1 VIIVYDNQDNIRM
14 QFSEENEKYHDIPEW
29 AKFLIMFGVS
39 WTQIQYN
46 KRRIAIISM
55 PCDSAAA
62 GLVTLG
68 AMIRFLERPEANDFS
83 QHLQRIR
90 NEKNRILIYRKYPN
104 WTFRYDGSDG
114 GYDMIMQIKKSGNKC
129 SRPPLRTIFHFKDVC
144 FQGEPF
150 IEDLIENELPY
161 STIYSALVSNNL
173 NILEDNLRKTDSSAC
188 LAGRVMGERKT
199 RDSLSKIHFTCGAM
213 TASLD
218 QLITVHNWSQE
229 NISRVSF
236 FNTRIKKIDRYTA
249 PPRLVVTDGDSAFLT
264 VLDDKKLFG
273 QSDIIAVIDRTLER
287 DRLET
292 ITEKLQSIS
301 QWYVREDNQP
311 GNVPLPIGMSLAIW
325 KAR

>member
-1 VIIVYDNQDNIRM
+1 M
-14 QFSEENEKYHDIPEW
+14 QFSEENERHHDIPEW
-29 AKFLIMFGVS
+29 AKFLIMFGS
-39 WTQIQYN
+39 WWPQRKYN

-68 AMIRFLERPEANDFS
+68 AMIGFLERSEANDFS
-83 QHLQRIR
+83 QHLHRIR

-114 GYDMIMQIKKSGNKC
+114 GYDMIMQIKNVRTSA
-129 SRPPLRTIFHFKDVC
+129 SRPPLRTIFHFKDVR
-144 FQGEPF
+144 FQDEPF
-150 IEDLIENELPY
+150 IEDIIGNELPY
-161 STIYSALVSNNL
+161 GIIYNALVSDNVK
-173 NILEDNLRKTDSSAC
+173 ILKDNLRKTDSSVC
-188 LAGRVMGERKT
+188 LAGRVMGESKT
-199 RDSLSKIHFTCGAM
+199 RDSLSKIHFTYGAM

-236 FNTRIKKIDRYTA
+236 FNTRIKKKDRYTA

-264 VLDDKKLFG
+264 VLDDKELFG
-273 QSDIIAVIDRTLER
+273 QSDIIAIIDRTFER

-292 ITEKLQSIS
+292 VTEKLQSIS
-301 QWYVREDNQP
+301 QWYVRQDDHPDNMSA
-311 GNVPLPIGMSLAIW
+311 PIGISVAIW
-325 KAR
+325 KGR